1 MSNQEDIKFLTY
13 QRMKGRPGRME
24 GIDVNTALA
33 EKRREVRKAKA
44 EEWRWRQI
52 SPVSAENVRDISLS
66 SESEVEEITSDEV
79 FTDDE
84 KASKAE
90 TASKKRKYS
99 RGYKEVMT
107 EKLSILLDRCKIS
120 DRNAVRIIL
129 ATAESLGCNV
139 EDFTLSRSALRKRRI
154 SFRSQRAQKIK
165 ARFKN
170 LDLEGIVVHWDG
182 KLLPNLLQKK
192 CAERLAILVSK
203 GDYEQL
209 LGASELENSTGAS
222 PAEAQK

>member
-1 MSNQEDIKFLTY
+1 MLQNSQKNLAFTSKLSDLFDVAVEDAISKMSNQEDIKFLTY
-13 QRMKGRPGRME
+13 QRMKGRPGHME

-33 EKRREVRKAKA
+33 EQRREARKAKA

-99 RGYKEVMT
+99 RGYKEVIT
-107 EKLSILLDRCKIS
+107 SPVVSEPG
-120 DRNAVRIIL
+120 
-129 ATAESLGCNV
+129 T
-139 EDFTLSRSALRKRRI
+139 
-154 SFRSQRAQKIK
+154 
-165 ARFKN
+165 
-170 LDLEGIVVHWDG
+170 DL
-182 KLLPNLLQKK
+182 P
-192 CAERLAILVSK
+192 
-203 GDYEQL
+203 
-209 LGASELENSTGAS
+209 
-222 PAEAQK
+222 